1 MRAAPAE
8 RPHAQQVLPPVP
20 GSRVRTFLRGLVVS
34 NPGIDHREAE
44 LNRAWLWLSVPI
56 ALLGATASWVGIVI
70 DSTYERDVESFAV
83 QAVSQDYVTLLVAVP
98 ATLLLGWLASRGSLS
113 ARLMWHGVVFYFVYT
128 YTIASFMVRFNDL
141 FLVYTSLLACSIFA
155 LIGGIASLGWPLRP
169 SKFGMSWPRRSV
181 VGFLIVIVATF
192 LLLWLSDILPA
203 IVNGVEPE
211 SLAESA
217 TPTNGIQVLDL
228 SLLLP
233 GSALTA
239 YWVWKSESRGYVF
252 ATGLVAYVALLSLAL
267 VAMIIGLSRADL
279 AADTAISVIFIV
291 VAGVASALLFAIV
304 RSMPRTAI
312 RASDQTTGL

>member
-1 MRAAPAE
+1 MNK
-8 RPHAQQVLPPVP
+8 
-20 GSRVRTFLRGLVVS
+20 S
-34 NPGIDHREAE
+34 
-44 LNRAWLWLSVPI
+44 WLWLTIPI
-56 ALLGATASWVGIVI
+56 ALLGATASSVGILV
-70 DSTYERDVESFAV
+70 DSTYERDTESFAV

-98 ATLLLGWLASRGSLS
+98 AILILGWLAYRGSFS
-113 ARLMWHGVVFYFVYT
+113 ARLMWHGVVFYFAYT
-128 YTIASFMVRFNDL
+128 YTIAAFMVRFNDL

-155 LIGGIASLGWPLRP
+155 LIGGVASLSWPLK
-169 SKFGMSWPRRSV
+169 SSMFGMSWPRRSV

-192 LLLWLSDILPA
+192 LMLWLSDIVPA

-239 YWVWKSESRGYVF
+239 YWVWRFEARGYVF
-252 ATGLVAYVALLSLAL
+252 ATGLIAYAALLSLAL

-279 AADTAISVIFIV
+279 AADAAVSVIFIV
-291 VAGVASALLFAIV
+291 VAGLASTLLLAIV
-304 RSMPRTAI
+304 RSMPRTAT
-312 RASDQTTGL
+312 RASDQTTGRP

>member
-1 MRAAPAE
+1 MNK
-8 RPHAQQVLPPVP
+8 
-20 GSRVRTFLRGLVVS
+20 S
-34 NPGIDHREAE
+34 
-44 LNRAWLWLSVPI
+44 WLWLTIPI
-56 ALLGATASWVGIVI
+56 ALLGATASSVGILV
-70 DSTYERDVESFAV
+70 DSTYERDTESFAV

-98 ATLLLGWLASRGSLS
+98 AILILGWLAYRGSFS
-113 ARLMWHGVVFYFVYT
+113 ARLMWHGVVFYFAYT
-128 YTIASFMVRFNDL
+128 YTIAAFMVRFNDL

-155 LIGGIASLGWPLRP
+155 LIGGIASLSWPLK
-169 SKFGMSWPRRSV
+169 SSTFGMSWPRRSV

-192 LLLWLSDILPA
+192 LMLWLSDIVPA

-239 YWVWKSESRGYVF
+239 YWVWRFEARGYVF
-252 ATGLVAYVALLSLAL
+252 ATGLIAYAALLSLAL

-279 AADTAISVIFIV
+279 AADAAVSVIFIV
-291 VAGVASALLFAIV
+291 VAGVASTLLLAIV
-304 RSMPRTAI
+304 RSMPRTATG
-312 RASDQTTGL
+312 ASDQTTGRP